1 MEQRA
6 QTALIALRRILRAT
20 ELGSKQLARTFRLTT
35 SQLIV
40 LEILSERGQATAGAI
55 AARAGLGQATVTALV
70 DKLEQRGLVVRRR
83 GEADRRQVWIE
94 LLDEGRR
101 ALAEVPGTL
110 QTRFRD
116 KFTGL
121 EDWEQAYIV
130 AALERVAALLDADK
144 IDAAP
149 VLDVGEIVERGS

>member
-6 QTALIALRRILRAT
+6 QTALISLRRILRAT

-40 LEILSERGQATAGAI
+40 LEILNERGQATAGAI
-55 AARAGLGQATVTALV
+55 AARAGLSQATVTALV
-70 DKLEQRGLVVRRR
+70 DKLAQRGLVVRRR
-83 GEADRRQVWIE
+83 GETDRRQVWIE
-94 LLDEGRR
+94 LLDDGRR

-110 QTRFRD
+110 QTRFCANFER
-116 KFTGL
+116 L
-121 EDWEQAYIV
+121 PAWEQAYIV

-149 VLDVGEIVERGS
+149 VLDVGEIVDQGP

>member
-1 MEQRA
+1 MDQRA

-20 ELGSKQLARTFRLTT
+20 ELGSKQLARTYKLTT

-40 LEILSERGQATAGAI
+40 LEILSERGAATAGAI
-55 AARAGLGQATVTALV
+55 AARARLSQATVTALV
-70 DKLEQRGLVVRRR
+70 DKLEKRGLVGRRR
-83 GEADRRQVWIE
+83 GELDRRQVWIE
-94 LLDEGRR
+94 LLPAGRR
-101 ALAEVPGTL
+101 ALSEVPGTL

-116 KFTGL
+116 KFEDL

-144 IDAAP
+144 LDAAP